1 MIKLEYDRLSFTFPE
16 IAGQLRAHVERQIG
30 HILPEFL
37 CPEER
42 TALQAELESRW
53 GFQQLDGEAQDRHR
67 LRVLTL
73 TADET
78 EAALRTAA
86 LRAAGLHDASFPALT
101 IAFQRTM
108 RIPDDGRTY
117 PLPAGLGAFPLRS
130 VDDFPA
136 TAPASWLQRGGVV
149 MPMYQSEALWISFS
163 ARYPCAVKIAAGQ
176 INAVSG
182 EAWTAE
188 LHSETQDYVVV
199 PGQPWLDGFSVG
211 EGLIRQFVAM
221 PLGAGY
227 SVEEQLTGK
236 AEVGGVQ
243 LQMYPLSAEA
253 YYRDMV
259 APALP
264 SSLCDLFNQLLKE
277 YLETECRLGVFPRS
291 YMLQARSSES
301 MGLGAGGKMRQEI
314 YRDPYDFA
322 DWDQTLT
329 RRCFVHL
336 CNSLVWREIT
346 GTNPPHPP
354 LTAKE
359 YQQAAIP
366 WFDYYRDDL
375 KPLKGSERLAGVK
388 SVAQLGKEKNSQP
401 LPENSSIA
409 PELIVQYGNTRRP
422 GEIREFLDTP

>member
-1 MIKLEYDRLSFTFPE
+1 MIQLADDRLSFTFPE
-16 IAGQLRAHVERQIG
+16 IARQLRAHVGRQI
-30 HILPEFL
+30 PS
-37 CPEER
+37 CPSSSLGTRLSAKLRFVRQPAETMGDPCSR
-42 TALQAELESRW
+42 ARRSWSFADRVRVQAGAWAR
-53 GFQQLDGEAQDRHR
+53 GR
-67 LRVLTL
+67 
-73 TADET
+73 
-78 EAALRTAA
+78 A
-86 LRAAGLHDASFPALT
+86 LRAAGLDDASFPALT
-101 IAFQRTM
+101 IAFQRTL

-130 VDDFPA
+130 LDDFPA

-163 ARYPCAVKIAAGQ
+163 AQYPCAVKIAAGK

-188 LHSETQDYVVV
+188 LHSEPQDYVVV

-211 EGLIRQFVAM
+211 DGLIRQFVAL

-227 SVEEQLTGK
+227 SVEEQLTGR
-236 AEVGGVQ
+236 ADVGGMQ
-243 LQMYPLSAEA
+243 LQVYPLSAEA
-253 YYRDMV
+253 YYRDEV

-264 SSLCDLFNQLLKE
+264 SSLRELFDQFFDLPARDWSGIRPYLK
-277 YLETECRLGVFPRS
+277 RS
-291 YMLQARSSES
+291 CAEDGA

-314 YRDPYDFA
+314 YQDPHEFA
-322 DWDQTLT
+322 DWDQTQT

-336 CNSLVWREIT
+336 CNSLVWRQVT

-359 YQQAAIP
+359 YQQAGIP

-375 KPLKGSERLAGVK
+375 KPLKGSGRLAGVK
-388 SVAQLGKEKNSQP
+388 SVAQLGQEKNSQP
-401 LPENSSIA
+401 LPENSSIT

-422 GEIREFLDTP
+422 GEIREFLDAP

>member
-1 MIKLEYDRLSFTFPE
+1 ML
-16 IAGQLRAHVERQIG
+16 A
-30 HILPEFL
+30 
-37 CPEER
+37 
-42 TALQAELESRW
+42 
-53 GFQQLDGEAQDRHR
+53 
-67 LRVLTL
+67 L
-73 TADET
+73 TADEI

-101 IAFQRTM
+101 IAFQRTL

-130 VDDFPA
+130 LDDFPA

-149 MPMYQSEALWISFS
+149 LPMYQSEALWISFS
-163 ARYPCAVKIAAGQ
+163 AWYPFAVKIAAGK

-188 LHSETQDYVVV
+188 LHSEPQDYVVV

-211 EGLIRQFVAM
+211 EGLIRQFVAL

-227 SVEEQLTGK
+227 SVEEQLTGR
-236 AEVGGVQ
+236 AEVGGMQ
-243 LQMYPLSAEA
+243 LQVYPLSAEA
-253 YYRDMV
+253 YYRDRV
-259 APALP
+259 ARALP
-264 SSLCDLFNQLLKE
+264 SSLCDVFDQFFDE
-277 YLETECRLGVFPRS
+277 RLEKRRPVSDLIDEPPHRAPMCSG
-291 YMLQARSSES
+291 S
-301 MGLGAGGKMRQEI
+301 MGLGAGGMMRQEI
-314 YRDPYDFA
+314 YQDPHTFA
-322 DWDQTLT
+322 DWDQTQT

-336 CNSLVWREIT
+336 CNSLVWRQVA
-346 GTNPPHPP
+346 GANPPHPP
-354 LTAKE
+354 LTATE
-359 YQQAAIP
+359 YQQARIP

-401 LPENSSIA
+401 LPENSPIA

-422 GEIREFLDTP
+422 GEIREFLDAP